1 MSKDHIKIFTLDIE
15 CSAKTVFRCTKS
27 VEELLCI
34 TVKNQSNKQI
44 ITWGTGTL
52 KLIDQM

>member
-1 MSKDHIKIFTLDIE
+1 MVLDVE
-15 CSAKTVFRCTKS
+15 NP

-44 ITWGTGTL
+44 ITGVL
-52 KLIDQM
+52 VIFIQIEQI